1 MPPFGTRATVTPS
14 VFALPKRIAPEN
26 ASKVSVRRIFMRTLP
41 IKAVSR
47 ALRFLPHAS
56 LDFDM
61 FRRCGHAILIAA
73 AFLAGASANWNDTS
87 PGINLDKLPHP
98 ALTEIRSGILKQG
111 QRVIFDRI
119 TALAQSN
126 GVRLRGRA
134 KSGKPWEAHIC
145 YGCFNEVW
153 RADLDGNGI
162 PDYVFFGGGPYFNGR
177 NTPLYSL
184 TILLMDR
191 ERLPVP
197 FFFPVYYGER
207 GEGIKHLIGQN
218 GRAELLI
225 SSYDEATSDPHV
237 GPFCSGHWITQLYR
251 FRNLA
256 VEEVRGEMGG
266 IDFPFVHD
274 WTYRGGEC
282 AELEKP
288 IPIQGPTFNEQGTSA
303 KGEVTAHIRGL
314 GMNGAVT
321 IDSSSRMQNHLS
333 GDDRL

>member
-1 MPPFGTRATVTPS
+1 
-14 VFALPKRIAPEN
+14 
-26 ASKVSVRRIFMRTLP
+26 
-41 IKAVSR
+41 
-47 ALRFLPHAS
+47 
-56 LDFDM
+56 M
-61 FRRCGHAILIAA
+61 FRRCGHAILVAA

-207 GEGIKHLIGQN
+207 GEGIKHLVGQN

-321 IDSSSRMQNHLS
+321 IDPVAGCKTIYPEMIVYDRPRLRLIGLENPFTDYNSKLATEIENAGVPVKLRGINRSMGN
-333 GDDRL
+333 DDCSVNLMWAAR